1 MNAFTPGPWEFEAE
15 PAVGVFVHDAQGT
28 VAEIM
33 CDQTRIDDRTAIA
46 NARLIA
52 AAPELVD
59 ALENLVIDAN
69 TVDACY
75 SRNPG
80 NFALALQTM
89 RESIEQAR
97 AAIDKATG
105 EQS

>member
-1 MNAFTPGPWEFEAE
+1 MSKHTCGPWTHRNGRIF
-15 PAVGVFVHDAQGT
+15 
-28 VAEIM
+28 
-33 CDQTRIDDRTAIA
+33 QTDREELTIAKVAIA
-46 NARLIA
+46 FDGDYSVANGRLLA
-52 AAPELVD
+52 AAPELLD

-69 TVDACY
+69 TVAACY

-89 RESIEQAR
+89 RLSIEQAR
-97 AAIDKATG
+97 AAIAKATG

>member
-1 MNAFTPGPWEFEAE
+1 ME
-15 PAVGVFVHDAQGT
+15 PKLPIRQIIARPVRGDNW
-28 VAEIM
+28 
-33 CDQTRIDDRTAIA
+33 IA

-52 AAPELVD
+52 AAPELLD

-69 TVDACY
+69 TVAACY

-89 RESIEQAR
+89 RLSIEQAR
-97 AAIDKATG
+97 AAIAKATG